1 MRPMMKN
8 KIRRLFRIMPA
19 MILMMGLCSMSIAV
33 YAADWTVSYTS
44 DSTGYQV
51 VLEDRQNLFDDS
63 GETEIIEEAKQI
75 TNYANILVLT
85 DSTDYYQ
92 TNAENSLI
100 EAFGSSEDSVIFY
113 IDMNPGDRHI
123 YIYSLN
129 GAYKLLTSGK
139 AYTITD
145 TTYKYAS
152 RGEYEECAIASLEQ
166 ICTVL
171 QNGHIPQPMKWI
183 GCLMIALALSSV
195 IMFFILQRVIGKNDE
210 IELQPLHNLR
220 TNGTEIN
227 YIITH
232 TDRHYSPRSSGSS
245 GGGGGGGG
253 GSSGGGG
260 GHSF

>member
-1 MRPMMKN
+1 MRLMMKN
-8 KIRRLFRIMPA
+8 RIRRLFRIMPA
-19 MILMMGLCSMSIAV
+19 LILALGLLQSGALV
-33 YAADWTVSYTS
+33 YAADWTAAYTS

-51 VLEDRQNLFDDS
+51 VLEDRQELFTES
-63 GETEIIEEAKQI
+63 GKTDIIEEAKQI
-75 TNYANILVLT
+75 TNYANVMVLT
-85 DSTDYYQ
+85 DSTQDYQ
-92 TNAENSLI
+92 ASAKNSLI
-100 EAFGSSEDSVIFY
+100 DAFGDSEDSVIFY

-145 TTYKYAS
+145 NTYEYAS
-152 RGEYEECAIASLEQ
+152 DGDYDECAVASLKQ
-166 ICTVL
+166 MCTVL

-183 GCLMIALALSSV
+183 GSLMIALALSSV
-195 IMFFILQRVIGKNDE
+195 IMFFVIQRVIGKNDE

-220 TNGTEIN
+220 TNGTKLN
-227 YIITH
+227 YVTTH
-232 TDRHYSPRSSGSS
+232 TDRHYSPQSSGSS